1 MTAMDAFE
9 SLGLPRSLILSEES
23 VREAYRVASKNYQGD
38 EQGFSRLN
46 EAYRTIMSP
55 AARLMHWL
63 ELAGMSGDRRGVVAG
78 ELLDWF
84 GVVGSVIQETNQLLR
99 KKEQCQ
105 SQLARALMESSL
117 QQGRE
122 KIERCQEDLRAVAES
137 KIADFPSIE
146 SGVINAE
153 QAWICARDLSFL
165 EKWQQQLRERYGKF
179 FS

>member
-1 MTAMDAFE
+1 MDAF
-9 SLGLPRSLILSEES
+9 SCLGLPRCLSIAEEV
-23 VREAYRVASKNYQGD
+23 VREAYREASKLHQGD
-38 EQGFSRLN
+38 DVAFSQLN
-46 EAYRTIMSP
+46 EAYRTVMSP

-63 ELAGMSGDRRGVVAG
+63 ELADMKGGRRGVVAG

-84 GVVGSVIQETNQLLR
+84 GVVGTVIQETDALLR

-117 QQGRE
+117 QLGRE
-122 KIERCQEDLRAVAES
+122 KIERCQEDLRAVTEA
-137 KIADFPSIE
+137 KLQQFPAIE
-146 SGVINAE
+146 SGELGAE

>member
-1 MTAMDAFE
+1 MDAFE
-9 SLGLPRSLILSEES
+9 CLGLPRSLNLAEET
-23 VREAYRVASKNYQGD
+23 VREAYRVASKNCQGD
-38 EQGFSRLN
+38 ELGFSRLN
-46 EAYRTIMSP
+46 EAYRVLMSP

-63 ELAGMSGDRRGVVAG
+63 ELSGLKGDRRGVVAG

-84 GVVGSVIQETNQLLR
+84 GVVGTVIQETDALLR

-117 QQGRE
+117 QRGRE
-122 KIERCQEDLRAVAES
+122 KIEKCQEDLRGVAES
-137 KIADFPSIE
+137 KLADFPSIE
-146 SGVINAE
+146 SGVIDAE
-153 QAWICARDLSFL
+153 NAWICARDLSFL

>member
-1 MTAMDAFE
+1 MMAMDAFE
-9 SLGLPRSLILSEES
+9 CLGLPRSLNLAEET
-23 VREAYRVASKNYQGD
+23 VREAYRLASKNHQAD
-38 EQGFSRLN
+38 EPGFSRLN
-46 EAYRTIMSP
+46 EAYRVIMSP

-63 ELAGMSGDRRGVVAG
+63 ELAGLSGDRRGVVAG

-84 GVVGSVIQETNQLLR
+84 GEVGTVIQETDQLLR

-105 SQLARALMESSL
+105 SQLARALMEPSL
-117 QQGRE
+117 QRGRE
-122 KIERCQEDLRAVAES
+122 KIEQCQEDLRIVEVS
-137 KIADFPSIE
+137 KLSAFAAIE

-153 QAWICARDLSFL
+153 NAWICARDLSFL

>member
-1 MTAMDAFE
+1 MDAFE
-9 SLGLPRSLILSEES
+9 CLGLPRSLNLAEET
-23 VREAYRVASKNYQGD
+23 VREAYRVASKNHQGD
-38 EQGFSRLN
+38 DAGFSRLN
-46 EAYRTIMSP
+46 EAYRTVMSP

-63 ELAGMSGDRRGVVAG
+63 ELAGLSGDRRGVVAG

-84 GVVGSVIQETNQLLR
+84 GVVGTVIQETDLLLR

-117 QQGRE
+117 QRGRE
-122 KIERCQEDLRAVAES
+122 KIEQCQEDLRVVAES
-137 KIADFPSIE
+137 KLGDFPAIE
-146 SGVINAE
+146 LGVINAE

-179 FS
+179 FA